1 MPCVQDEI
9 ITMVDHVPVCTDNRC
24 AFGDCLLSL
33 WIEKTVIAF
42 AYVSSVIRVVGQQ
55 QSEFNY
61 WMNNFGS
68 SYNAGCHTV
77 KTAIMPNDKLGDSM
91 LGDGSFYSLYQSRT
105 NIIRSI
111 TVPQKETQQSKSPQL
126 VHIIVSIIRHKLLNY
141 NDVQKYNKRK
151 YQLGVEVA
159 VKDILSEITKYREAR
174 GWTEY
179 QLADKAGLPQST
191 ISSWYRKQI
200 VPTVPS
206 LAKICDAFGITMSQ
220 LFAEGEDSVTLTEA
234 QRTLLEQWTKLT
246 EEQQTA
252 FLHLIELM

>member
-1 MPCVQDEI
+1 MPCVHDKNI
-9 ITMVDHVPVCTDNRC
+9 ALVNHAPVRANNRC
-24 AFGDCLLSL
+24 TFGDRLLPL
-33 WIEKTVIAF
+33 WIEKTVKAF
-42 AYVSSVIRVVGQQ
+42 ACVSHMIRVVGQQ
-55 QSEFNY
+55 QCEFDCGV
-61 WMNNFGS
+61 NNFGS
-68 SYNAGCHTV
+68 SYNAGCYTV
-77 KTAIMPNDKLGDSM
+77 KTAIMSNDKLGDSM
-91 LGDGSFYSLYQSRT
+91 LGDGAFYSLYQSRT

-111 TVPQKETQQSKSPQL
+111 TVSQKETQQSESPRI

-151 YQLGVEVA
+151 YQLGVEAA

-220 LFAEGEDSVTLTEA
+220 LFAEGEDSVTLTET